1 MSKSYQEFDAYPID
15 IAIAQS
21 IETASNGSEEKLK
34 RYFSSIIL
42 VGGGGKVA
50 NFSKVLEDR

>member
-1 MSKSYQEFDAYPID
+1 MDPYPID
-15 IAIAQS
+15 TAIAES
-21 IETASNGSEEKLK
+21 IYAASNGSEEKLK

-42 VGGGGKVA
+42 VGGGGKIV